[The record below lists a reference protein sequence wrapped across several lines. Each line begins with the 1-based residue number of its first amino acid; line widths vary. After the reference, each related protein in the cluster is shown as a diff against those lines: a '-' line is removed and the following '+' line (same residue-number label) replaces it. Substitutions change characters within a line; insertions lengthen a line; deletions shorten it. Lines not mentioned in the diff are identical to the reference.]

1 MRMPGRPPP
10 LMNRFTSRIAAG
22 VLVLLSA
29 ATCARATIV
38 GLNQIVTPEIQP
50 TGVLAL
56 SAQVQHPFIGNSQQ
70 LQLELGLTPQF
81 EVAWFEGLKPNEGL
95 FSTEL
100 NLLKQ
105 GPNLLTIG
113 ALNWSTR
120 GGQPQPVVEY
130 GYYAAADDFIIGAIR
145 ASGQDE
151 LLAGYKHVV
160 SEKLQLSADFQ
171 SGSAN
176 AATVGFTWNFTP
188 ELSINPA
195 LYRTNSRPHHLLG
208 YVVLTWNV
216 VLWK

>member
-1 MRMPGRPPP
+1 
-10 LMNRFTSRIAAG
+10 MNRCISRLAVCA
-22 VLVLLSA
+22 LALLIVSVP
-29 ATCARATIV
+29 ARATIV

-56 SAQVQHPFIGNSQQ
+56 SAQVQHPFIGNSQE
-70 LQLELGLTPQF
+70 LQLELGVTPQF

-100 NLLKQ
+100 NLVKQ

-120 GGQPQPVVEY
+120 GGQPQPMVEY

-145 ASGQDE
+145 ANGQDE
-151 LLAGYKHVV
+151 LLTGYKHVV

-188 ELSINPA
+188 SLSINPA
-195 LYRTNSRPHHLLG
+195 LYRTNSHPHHLLG